1 MSKEPRFNSFAV
13 ILYPESEQ
21 HQRILTMFER
31 RPSLYRV
38 VYILHDR
45 DVWAEG
51 DELPEGVQVG
61 DRKKPHW
68 HVLVSVTEGRTASAF
83 SKFLGGIYVEGLH
96 SRESYLS
103 YMLHDTPASWHK
115 VSYDVSELHGDA
127 RLIKRLSKQNAYFV

>member
-45 DVWAEG
+45 DAWSEQEATG
-51 DELPEGVQVG
+51 DQLQELLPGV
-61 DRKKPHW
+61 RC
-68 HVLVSVTEGRTASAF
+68 LGR
-83 SKFLGGIYVEGLH
+83 
-96 SRESYLS
+96 R
-103 YMLHDTPASWHK
+103 
-115 VSYDVSELHGDA
+115 
-127 RLIKRLSKQNAYFV
+127 R